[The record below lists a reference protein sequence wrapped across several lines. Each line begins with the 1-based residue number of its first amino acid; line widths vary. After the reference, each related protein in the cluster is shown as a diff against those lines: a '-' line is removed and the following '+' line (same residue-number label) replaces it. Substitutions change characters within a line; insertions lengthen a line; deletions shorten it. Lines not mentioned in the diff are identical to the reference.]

1 MAQRSVV
8 RRMTPLAVL
17 LVVVLAIAATV
28 WFGQRSQMYHP
39 DRTTPPAA
47 AQVLPGAQDV
57 TLTTSDGL
65 TLGAWYLPPTGSC
78 TGTVLV
84 AYGNG
89 GNRAGR
95 VGLAR
100 AIGDRGF
107 GVLLFDYRGYGG
119 NAGRPTEDGLARD
132 ARAARTFLLDRQGV
146 APEGLIYLGESLGTG
161 VVSALAVEHPPAA
174 MVLRSPM
181 TSFPDVVQALSK
193 VPVGW
198 VLRDRFPVRA
208 DVAQVTVPIAVV
220 YGSGDTIVPA
230 GQSREVAQT
239 ARDGGADVVEVEV
252 PGANHND
259 AVLAEG
265 ADLTDALVAVAERA
279 GVTGCG

>member
-1 MAQRSVV
+1 MA
-8 RRMTPLAVL
+8 PLAVL

-28 WFGQRSQMYHP
+28 WFGQWSQMYHP